1 MIQHNGG
8 QGKMTVK
15 EIFALDGQ
23 EVTNKQLGKIVSSKH
38 FEEIRKNVDKS
49 YDIVIDHKG
58 RLALIT
64 VKSVSYTH
72 LTLPTIGG

>member
-64 VKSVSYTH
+64 VKFSKE
-72 LTLPTIGG
+72 